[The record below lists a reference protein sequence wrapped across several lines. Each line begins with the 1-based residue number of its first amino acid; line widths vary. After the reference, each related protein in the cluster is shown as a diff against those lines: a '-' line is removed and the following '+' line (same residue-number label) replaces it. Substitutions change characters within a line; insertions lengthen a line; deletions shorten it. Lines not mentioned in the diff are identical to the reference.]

1 MRRRLRC
8 SHARVLVGR
17 VLAVRVLMV
26 VIVLPLVVVAGC
38 GGGSSDATAS
48 KDSGAKGNAT
58 KGGSP
63 PKQPDPTD
71 ACQYIVAGTESRST
85 PAPGDGVPYL
95 VSAVA
100 EPTTCYDKVSFVF
113 DEGDSSGLPPGYTVE
128 YRKKPFDL
136 PPGITTSTAGFKDAE
151 FVLYVEL
158 MPAATEDVRNPRRS
172 VDTYLG
178 NLRLLLPDEIQHVTI
193 VEWVDTLP
201 DVTPEDQT
209 DPKVV
214 WLIGLDEK
222 RPFTVD
228 FASQPPR
235 VNVLIMN

>member
-1 MRRRLRC
+1 MQRRR
-8 SHARVLVGR
+8 
-17 VLAVRVLMV
+17 VRSGPRRRASRGIAIALSMSL
-26 VIVLPLVVVAGC
+26 IVVAC
-38 GGGSSDATAS
+38 GGGSSDTKTSERNSGKRRSTTQAS
-48 KDSGAKGNAT
+48 
-58 KGGSP
+58 
-63 PKQPDPTD
+63 DPTD
-71 ACQYIVAGTESRST
+71 ACKFIVAGTEKRTT

-136 PPGITTSTAGFKDAE
+136 PPEISTTTAGFKDAN
-151 FVLYVEL
+151 FVLYVEIT
-158 MPAATEDVRNPRRS
+158 PAATEDLRNPRRS

-178 NLRLLLPDEIQHVTI
+178 NLRLALKKMQHVTI
-193 VEWVDTLP
+193 VEWVDKLP
-201 DVTPEDQT
+201 DLTPEDQT
-209 DPKVV
+209 DQKVV

-228 FASQPPR
+228 FANQPPR